1 MFEYVEFPILPIVKT
16 HLIINCVLAFITLT
30 IISLR
35 LFARFLTGAGL
46 WWDDYLILFA
56 VPQGMAMVIIQGM
69 WAPMGVGYPMAQT
82 LPNLEHILKMLVSY
96 ELIYATGIS
105 TIKLSVLV
113 FYLRVFVNKTMR
125 TATKGVI
132 IFVCL
137 WSVGNILQVFLIC
150 RPFAAI
156 YTLELM
162 PTAKCG
168 DQVGSFIAIGA
179 FNIITDVMILTLPIP
194 TVWTLKTT
202 RGKKIALTAVF
213 LVGLLVS
220 VVAMIR
226 IITLTRLDLVNLTE
240 SMIWADFWSAT
251 EPNLGIF
258 CVSLPMLGTLWTR
271 YFSRKSPS
279 KLDPY
284 HSSENGTHG
293 TRGTA
298 SNNGFSKLRNAKN
311 NRTDP
316 GVDTIICMEDL
327 YAPNK
332 EVCHKTDVAAVAAP
346 VTPDGGDGGMMGG
359 APMNRAN
366 SSEEALT
373 GRQQGGEDPYYQ
385 RQQQQSEG
393 IRVQTKWTISV
404 D

>member
-16 HLIINCVLAFITLT
+16 HLIINCVLAVITLV
-30 IISLR
+30 IIGLR

-56 VPQGMAMVIIQGM
+56 VPQGMAMVVIQGL
-69 WAPMGVGYPMAQT
+69 WAPMGVGYPMAET
-82 LPNLEHILKMLVSY
+82 APNIEHILKMLVSY
-96 ELIYATGIS
+96 ELIYATSIS
-105 TIKLSVLV
+105 TIKLSVLI

-125 TATKGVI
+125 MATKGVI

-156 YTLELM
+156 YTVALM
-162 PTAKCG
+162 PTAQCG

-179 FNIITDVMILTLPIP
+179 FNIITDVLILTLPIP
-194 TVWTLKTT
+194 TVWTLKTSK
-202 RGKKIALTAVF
+202 GKKIALTAVF

-226 IITLTRLDLVNLTE
+226 IVTLTQLDLVNLTE
-240 SMIWADFWSAT
+240 SMVWADFWSAT

-284 HSSENGTHG
+284 HSSENGTNG
-293 TRGTA
+293 T
-298 SNNGFSKLRNAKN
+298 NGFSKLKN
-311 NRTDP
+311 SSNP
-316 GVDTIICMEDL
+316 GTDTIVMEDL

-332 EVCHKTDVAAVAAP
+332 EVYHKTDVAVA
-346 VTPDGGDGGMMGG
+346 TPDGDRAGT
-359 APMNRAN
+359 PLRAN

-373 GRQQGGEDPYYQ
+373 MQVGDHRNYHRQP
-385 RQQQQSEG
+385 EG